1 MAKKSDLVSSL
12 QVGNPAR
19 RQALFLILTAFFL
32 TNAVMAELIGTKI
45 FSLEG
50 LLGLPGAQLSVF
62 GLGPYDFNL
71 TCGVLLWPFVFIS
84 TDVINEY
91 FGPKGV
97 RRVSWIGVG
106 MIVYMF
112 AMVWGVT
119 HTPPAAFWLE
129 NNAKTPQGAP
139 FNIDYAY
146 SVIFRQG
153 MGIMLGSVI
162 AFLFGQMADSYIF
175 HSLRKRTG
183 ERYIWLRATGSTIV
197 SQLLDSFLV
206 LYIAFHLFG
215 NWTLQEVLA
224 VSVVNYIYKFSAA
237 LVLTPL
243 LYVSHNLVDK
253 YLGTQ
258 TEGITPPAGPSVQ
271 PY

>member
-1 MAKKSDLVSSL
+1 MATTQQLASPL
-12 QVGNPAR
+12 QAGSAAR

-32 TNAVMAELIGTKI
+32 TNAVLAELIGTKI
-45 FSLEG
+45 FSLET
-50 LLGLPGAQLSVF
+50 LLGVSGAQISVF

-97 RRVSWIGVG
+97 RRVSWIGVV

-112 AMVWGVT
+112 SMVWLVT
-119 HTPPAAFWLE
+119 RTPPAAFWLE
-129 NNAKTPQGAP
+129 NNAKTPEGAA

-162 AFLFGQMADSYIF
+162 AFLLGQLADSYVF

-206 LYIAFHLFG
+206 LYIAFYLFG
-215 NWTLQEVLA
+215 NWSLQEVLA
-224 VSVVNYIYKFSAA
+224 VSVVNYIYKFVAA

-243 LYVSHNLVDK
+243 LYVSHSLVDK
-253 YLGTQ
+253 YLGTETQ
-258 TEGITPPAGPSVQ
+258 LETIPPGPTVQ
-271 PY
+271 GF